1 MTKVVKYGFSLAV
14 IGSIIFSGCNKS
26 QPAPSQ
32 VQKTVQPVVSCS
44 IKGEDAPDWICM
56 PHAEG
61 SIVAVGIAKPNS
73 ADDLSM
79 QRAEAMADARD
90 ALARQIETKVANM
103 FKKYVATTGAGKAQ
117 TYEKAT
123 QNVSKQ
129 IAKQTLKGTKQLSFW
144 QHPKTGEIFLLVGV
158 QTKSVEEGME
168 DAIKTTFKNDNALYQ
183 EFKAQKA
190 QGELD
195 KELEKYEK

>member
-1 MTKVVKYGFSLAV
+1 MQKILKYGLSIAV
-14 IGSIIFSGCNKS
+14 AGSIMFSGCGSSS
-26 QPAPSQ
+26 QPSKPA
-32 VQKTVQPVVSCS
+32 KTFASCS
-44 IKGEDAPDWICM
+44 IKGVQAPDWVCM
-56 PHAEG
+56 PEYKG
-61 SIVAVGIAKPNS
+61 SIVAVGIAKPN
-73 ADDLSM
+73 AAEDLSM

-90 ALARQIETKVANM
+90 ALARQIEIKVKNM

-129 IAKQTLKGTKQLSFW
+129 IANQTLRGSKQLSFW
-144 QHPKTGEIFLLVGV
+144 QHPKTGELFLLVGV
-158 QTKSVEEGME
+158 PTESVKEGME
-168 DAIKTTFKNDNALYQ
+168 KAIKTTFKNDEALYQ

-195 KELEKYEK
+195 KELEKYNQ